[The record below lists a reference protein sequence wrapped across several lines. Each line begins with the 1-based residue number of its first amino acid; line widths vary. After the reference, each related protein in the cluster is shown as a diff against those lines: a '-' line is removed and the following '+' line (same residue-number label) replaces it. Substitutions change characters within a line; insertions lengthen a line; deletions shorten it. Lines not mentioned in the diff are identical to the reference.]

1 MTLMFYD
8 PHAYLGLHSS
18 LEGAHKII
26 RLYRPGATHI
36 YIELKKQIVEMARI
50 SEEGIFELIVPQE
63 TTYDDYRVYHQNGL
77 LAYDPYAFMPAIGD
91 MDLHLFNKGVHY
103 ELYNVLG
110 AKPIVHQGIE
120 GVRFA
125 VWAPAAKSISL
136 IADFNYFDTRINPMR
151 AMGSSGVWELFVPGL
166 KVGEKYKFAI
176 TAQNG
181 SVKIKNDPYAFQNE
195 HRPLTASIVA
205 NLDQFSWE
213 DHAWLEKRLHS
224 PFHNRPMNIYEIHA
238 GSWKKN
244 NGEILNYRELARQLV
259 PYLKEM
265 GYTHVELMPI
275 QEHPLDESWGY
286 QVSNFFA
293 VTSRYGSPEDFQ
305 WFVNYFH
312 QNELGV
318 ILDWVPGHFP
328 RDDFSLAYFDGTAL
342 YEHDDPRQGY
352 HPHWHTHIFN
362 FGRHEVSN
370 FLIAN
375 ALYWFDKMHVDG
387 LRVDAVA
394 SMLYRDYGRE
404 DGEWIPNIYGGREN
418 LEAIEFFKHLN
429 SKVHERFPTV
439 LMIAEEST
447 SFTGVTHPVQDG
459 GLGFDMKWNMGWMN
473 DTLRYMS
480 KNMLF
485 RKYHHN
491 DLTFGLLYAFSEKFL
506 LALSHDEVVHGKRSL
521 IAKMPGDI
529 WQKFANMR
537 ALMGYQICQPGKK
550 LIFMGAEIGQW
561 NEWWCKGEIEWFLLT
576 YPTHHGLKRMVAD
589 VNHLYLNS
597 PALWE
602 KDFDPSGFAWV
613 DFSDV
618 NNSVI
623 SYLRMGYHQKLFCI
637 HNFTPNYYARYYAPL
652 KNVKE
657 IKEIFNSDNEIY
669 GGSNKL
675 NVQVEITTNAEG
687 IANGIVIQLAP
698 LATMIFE
705 VNFW

>member
-18 LEGAHKII
+18 LEGAKKVV

-36 YIELKKQIVEMARI
+36 YIELKKQIVEMTRI
-50 SEEGIFELIVPQE
+50 SEEGVFELTVPLE
-63 TTYDDYRVYHQNGL
+63 TTYENYRVYHQNGL
-77 LAYDPYAFMPAIGD
+77 LAHDPYAFLPAIGE
-91 MDLHLFNKGVHY
+91 MDLYLFNKGTHY
-103 ELYNVLG
+103 ELYNILG
-110 AKPIVHQGIE
+110 AKPVTHQGVE

-125 VWAPAAKSISL
+125 VWAPSAKSVAL
-136 IADFNYFDTRINPMR
+136 IADFNYFDTKINPMR
-151 AMGSSGVWELFVPGL
+151 VIGSSGVWELFVPGV

-176 TAQNG
+176 TTQNG
-181 SVKIKNDPYAFQNE
+181 MVKIKNDPYSFQNE

-205 NLDQFSWE
+205 DVDGFAWE
-213 DHAWLEKRLHS
+213 DQHWLDKRLHS
-224 PFHNRPMNIYEIHA
+224 SFQDQPMNIYEMHA

-244 NGEILNYRELARQLV
+244 NGETLNYRELAQQLV

-286 QVSNFFA
+286 QVSNFYA
-293 VTSRYGSPEDFQ
+293 VTSRYGSPQDFQ
-305 WFVNYFH
+305 WFINHLH
-312 QNELGV
+312 QHGLGV

-404 DGEWIPNIYGGREN
+404 DGEWIPNVYGGREN
-418 LEAIEFFKHLN
+418 LETIEFFKHLN
-429 SKVHERFPTV
+429 SKVHERFPRV

-447 SFTGVTHPVQDG
+447 SFTGVTHPVQEG

-521 IAKMPGDI
+521 ISKMPGDI

-537 ALMGYQICQPGKK
+537 VLMGYQICQPGKK

-561 NEWWCKGEIEWFLLT
+561 NEWWCKGEIEWFLLN
-576 YPTHHGLKRMVAD
+576 YSTHKGLKQMVAD
-589 VNHLYLNS
+589 LNRLYLHS

-602 KDFDPSGFAWV
+602 KDFDPAGFAWI

-623 SYLRMGYHQKLFCI
+623 SYLRKGHHQKLFCI
-637 HNFTPNYYARYYAPL
+637 HNFTPNYHARYYVSL

-657 IKEIFNSDNEIY
+657 IREIFNSDKEIY

-675 NVQVEITTNAEG
+675 NAQVEITTDAEG
-687 IANGIVIQLAP
+687 YANGIIIQLAP